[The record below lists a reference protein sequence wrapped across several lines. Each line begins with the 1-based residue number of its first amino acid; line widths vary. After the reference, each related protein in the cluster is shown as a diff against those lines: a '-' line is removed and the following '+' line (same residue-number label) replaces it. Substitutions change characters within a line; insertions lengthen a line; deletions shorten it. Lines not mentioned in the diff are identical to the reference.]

1 MRFQNVVHGDR
12 EISSL
17 RVIQMLRQTLLD
29 VVGAV
34 MTAGSTLFGL
44 IPVIESI
51 GEDALAIVMCV
62 SLQLRS
68 QALLAALSTSLLQMQ
83 PRQR

>member
-1 MRFQNVVHGDR
+1 MRFQKVVHGDR

-17 RVIQMLRQTLLD
+17 RVIQMLRQTLLG

-44 IPVIESI
+44 ISVIESI